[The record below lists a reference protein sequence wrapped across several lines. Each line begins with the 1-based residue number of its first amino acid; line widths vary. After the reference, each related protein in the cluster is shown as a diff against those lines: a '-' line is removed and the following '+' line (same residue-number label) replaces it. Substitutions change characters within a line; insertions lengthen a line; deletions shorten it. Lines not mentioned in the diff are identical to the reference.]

1 MNQRNKPLEI
11 NMIAGRVLQRSV
23 LISCFL
29 PSSTLLLRLNPSRVL
44 AEVKEPLLYFSPVRR
59 RGKAQSCT
67 RKTETCKRRRKL
79 YSPCI
84 PSKISKGISVTLE
97 LMESKGSQRQD
108 TTVCFLIIEKLLRNS
123 SNYNTKQHQNSGETS
138 PSFHGCSGSS
148 GVTDG
153 IPTSPLLKLHT
164 ILEAW

>member
-1 MNQRNKPLEI
+1 MSAITREALVTELKRTSQELGRQSQRFMNQRNKPLEI

-97 LMESKGSQRQD
+97 LMESK
-108 TTVCFLIIEKLLRNS
+108 T
-123 SNYNTKQHQNSGETS
+123 
-138 PSFHGCSGSS
+138 
-148 GVTDG
+148 
-153 IPTSPLLKLHT
+153 LKDKT
-164 ILEAW
+164 RPFVS